1 MEQKIKALDASFGE
15 FHKVASVVYSIP
27 SLQRPYTW
35 DKNDVEK
42 LWEDIAENSI
52 GYYIGSIVAIVDGG
66 TTSRDLI
73 IDGQQRLTS
82 LSLILAGIKKYI
94 SNKKSEEFGVI
105 RDEIEEILIK
115 YGKQGSDQV
124 RLAFSDDNSDKI
136 YQSIIFDRHQPEAN
150 VSNLQKKFI
159 KNYKFIE
166 DRIKKDFPKCKI
178 NEIRN
183 FVDKIK
189 KLQLIFIKCLDRSAA
204 FSLFESINATG
215 VSLATTDLLKNAIFE
230 AVSGNKEEYMFVE
243 ENWKKMFRDFSE
255 DSTYLKTY
263 IRHHWIG
270 THYYV
275 SHANLFDNFMD
286 EYKNKELEYA
296 KSLFGL
302 SNIYLSIRNAQTESL
317 AKLPKKRF
325 EIAEIKEVLTFLR
338 FLGVDQVYSVLLYIY
353 QNGISTFIKDLNKLV
368 AFQFLYKYIP
378 GSPSVPEKKYFAN
391 YCEGEIDKQ
400 KLFSGLLSLCSD
412 QKEQFIKNFIA
423 RVKYIDGKSGD
434 IQFILERL
442 AYKMGGVNK
451 FAEAT
456 IEHIVPQDDSDPVFK
471 KFKSDSDEV
480 YRLIHQI
487 GNLTIVERSENSDIK
502 MFNQCLELKFANYKK
517 HYAKINQAIEKYGFL
532 SDPELAIRKRGQYVA
547 GEVFDLFID
556 TLKTGKWK

>member
-1 MEQKIKALDASFGE
+1 MDQKIKAQDTTFGE
-15 FHKVASVVYSIP
+15 FHKTASVIYAIP

-35 DKNDVEK
+35 DKKDVER
-42 LWEDIAENSI
+42 LWDDILENPP
-52 GYYIGSIVAIVDGG
+52 GYYVGSIVAIVDGG
-66 TTSRDLI
+66 TISRDLI

-82 LSLILAGIKKYI
+82 LSLILAGLKKYI
-94 SNKKSEEFGVI
+94 SPKKSEEFRSI
-105 RDEIEEILIK
+105 EEEIDEILIK
-115 YGKQGSDQV
+115 YGKNSNQV
-124 RLAFSDDNSDKI
+124 RLAFSDGNSDQM
-136 YQSIIFDRHQPEAN
+136 YQSIVFGTLLSEAN
-150 VSNLQKKFI
+150 LTKLQKRFI
-159 KNYKFIE
+159 NNYKSIE
-166 DRIKKDFPKCKI
+166 DRIKKYFPKCKI

-204 FSLFESINATG
+204 FSLFESINDTG

-230 AVSGNKEEYMFVE
+230 AVSGDKEKYAYVE

-255 DSTYLKTY
+255 DSKYLKTY

-275 SHANLFDNFMD
+275 SHANLFDSFVK

-296 KSLFGL
+296 RSLFEL

-317 AKLPKKRF
+317 IKLPKKRF
-325 EIAEIKEVLTFLR
+325 EVAEIKEVLTFLS

-353 QNGISTFIKDLNKLV
+353 QNGISTFVKDLNKLV

-391 YCEGEIDKQ
+391 YCEGQIDKQ
-400 KLFSGLLSLCSD
+400 KFFSGLTGLCID
-412 QKEQFIKNFIA
+412 QKEQFIKNFFDRI
-423 RVKYIDGKSGD
+423 KYIEGKSGD
-434 IQFILERL
+434 IQFVLERV

-456 IEHIVPQDDSDPVFK
+456 IEHIVPQDDTDPVFK
-471 KFKSDSDEV
+471 NFKLDNDEV

-487 GNLTIVERSENSDIK
+487 GNLTVMERSENSDRNI
-502 MFNQCLELKFANYKK
+502 FNQNLVLKFPNYKK
-517 HYAKINQAIEKYGFL
+517 HYAKINQAVDKYNFL
-532 SDPELAIRKRGQYVA
+532 SDPESAIKKRGQNIA
-547 GEVFDLFID
+547 SQAFDLFMD

>member
-1 MEQKIKALDASFGE
+1 MEQKIKAQDTSFGE
-15 FHKVASVVYSIP
+15 FHKTASVIYAIP

-35 DKNDVEK
+35 DKKDIEK
-42 LWEDIAENSI
+42 LWDDIVENQT

-66 TTSRDLI
+66 TVSRDLI

-82 LSLILAGIKKYI
+82 LSLILAGIKKFI
-94 SNKKSEEFGVI
+94 SSKKSEEFRVLEE
-105 RDEIEEILIK
+105 EIDEILIK
-115 YGKQGSDQV
+115 YGKNNNQL
-124 RLAFSDDNSDKI
+124 RLAFSDNNSNDI
-136 YQSIIFDRHQPEAN
+136 YHSIVFGTELSESGL
-150 VSNLQKKFI
+150 SNLQKKFI

-183 FVDKIK
+183 FIDRIK

-230 AVSGNKEEYMFVE
+230 SVSGDKEKYEYVE
-243 ENWKKMFRDFSE
+243 QNWKKMFEDFSE

-275 SHANLFDNFMD
+275 SHANLFDSFVD
-286 EYKNKELEYA
+286 EYKNKEFEYA
-296 KSLFGL
+296 QSLFEL

-317 AKLPKKRF
+317 LKLPKKRI
-325 EIAEIKEVLTFLR
+325 EVAEIKEVLTFLGQ
-338 FLGVDQVYSVLLYIY
+338 LGVDQVYSVLLYIY
-353 QNGISTFIKDLNKLV
+353 QNGIDSFAKDLNRLV

-391 YCEGEIDKQ
+391 YCEGQIDKQ
-400 KLFSGLLSLCSD
+400 KLFNGLASLCSD
-412 QKEQFIKNFIA
+412 QKEQFIKNFVE
-423 RVKYIDGKSGD
+423 RTKYIEGRSGD
-434 IQFILERL
+434 IEFVLSRL

-451 FAEAT
+451 FAYPT
-456 IEHIVPQDDSDPVFK
+456 IEHIVPQDDTDPVFK
-471 KFKSDSDEV
+471 KFKLDNKET

-487 GNLTIVERSENSDIK
+487 GNLTVIERSENSDK
-502 MFNQCLELKFANYKK
+502 NLFNQNLHLKFPLYKK
-517 HYAKINQAIEKYGFL
+517 HQAKMNKIIDKYAFL
-532 SDPELAIRKRGQYVA
+532 SDPESSIEKRGENISGQ
-547 GEVFDLFID
+547 VFDLFMD